1 MAQGGREGLTEDG
14 KFILF
19 FSLRARISGVFE
31 LPVSPSL
38 TLAGSWLAP
47 CLSSPPSSLSPLKM
61 ADAPS
66 PAAPKQFTQQEIAKV
81 RQQDP
86 RASGPSSAASR

>member
-1 MAQGGREGLTEDG
+1 MEFYFFLFLSGLG
-14 KFILF
+14 SPA
-19 FSLRARISGVFE
+19 SLSCRSRPLSHSRWLVVGPF
-31 LPVSPSL
+31 PSL
-38 TLAGSWLAP
+38 
-47 CLSSPPSSLSPLKM
+47 PSIIPSPLKM

-66 PAAPKQFTQQEIAKV
+66 PAAPKQFTQQEVAKV